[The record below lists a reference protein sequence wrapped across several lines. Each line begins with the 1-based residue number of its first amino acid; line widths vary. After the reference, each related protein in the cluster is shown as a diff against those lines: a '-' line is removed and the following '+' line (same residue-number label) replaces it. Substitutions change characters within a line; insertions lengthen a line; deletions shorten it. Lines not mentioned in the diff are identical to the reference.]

1 MSILP
6 NSLGLAAALALA
18 GCNPFASPAEEAA
31 VATSTQHAIDA
42 VPTVVDAAASA
53 ETVAAPQLQ
62 AALRELWHG
71 HVVHTR
77 DYALAVHA
85 DDQAAT
91 TAAAGAVVANA
102 TRIGEAVAGFYG
114 EAAGARMLELL
125 GGHWGAVKALTDAG
139 KAGDAAAR
147 SQAIADLTGNA
158 GEIARFLSGANPY
171 LAEDAV
177 SGLLVAHGGHHAQQ
191 VLQVMADDVQGE
203 AATWAAMQ
211 AHMDV
216 IADTLAAA
224 IASQFPDEAT

>member
-1 MSILP
+1 MSFIP
-6 NSLGLAAALALA
+6 NSLRLAAALALA
-18 GCNPFASPAEEAA
+18 GCNQVASPAEEPA
-31 VATSTQHAIDA
+31 VATSTHAMDA
-42 VPTVVDAAASA
+42 APTVVDAAASA

-85 DDQAAT
+85 DDQAAA

-125 GGHWGAVKALTDAG
+125 GGHWSAVKALTDAG
-139 KAGDAAAR
+139 KAGDAAVR

-191 VLQVMADDVQGE
+191 VLQIMADDIQGE
-203 AATWAAMQ
+203 AATWTAMQ

-216 IADTLAAA
+216 IADALAAA
-224 IASQFPDEAT
+224 IARQFPDKAT